1 MTMPESKPLRSLGG
15 RDPSPPARNLS
26 LLRLEEADRRVR
38 RRLAMVRGRLSR
50 AGVSTTVV
58 EGSAIAAEVSI
69 AEENLRRR
77 AIRANLQVAHGDLEA
92 ARRILGEF
100 GFRDLPPSRRRA
112 SATIELLKRA
122 SRDRRGAVH
131 VIFDE
136 ELAPTG
142 SLRERP
148 ATVGRPHPGSPQ
160 AAAERIERLRRYRVE
175 PSASLER
182 RWSRDALHGRKE
194 EILEVGLV
202 VAEPPVG

>member
-1 MTMPESKPLRSLGG
+1 M
-15 RDPSPPARNLS
+15 
-26 LLRLEEADRRVR
+26 R
-38 RRLAMVRGRLSR
+38 RRLATLRGRLSR
-50 AGVSTTVV
+50 EGVSTTVV

-77 AIRANLQVAHGDLEA
+77 AIRANLQVARGDLDA
-92 ARRILGEF
+92 ARRILGEI

-142 SLRERP
+142 TLRERP
-148 ATVGRPHPGSPQ
+148 PAIGRPHPGSPQ
-160 AAAERIERLRRYRVE
+160 AAAERIDRLRRYRVE
-175 PSASLER
+175 PSAALER

-202 VAEPPVG
+202 VAETLVG